1 MGRFVGTLSVA
12 LGLFVAACADQ
23 ADSGPVGLDPDLA
36 SGKPDPATVACNSSV
51 FPSLVNTYFSN
62 AAAKQEAQG
71 YVNLMTAAPHG
82 SVAQDNGFNVM
93 DLIASEVK
101 GGNSAAGTGNT
112 LTRELIKC
120 MYDAA
125 TSSDFPANF
134 ASLDFTSSLDPAV
147 PGAFEVRGPTSG
159 NTPVASRAQLPVERL
174 SGVAPPQDPTD
185 LVAPGTA
192 LPWSHILSERAL
204 IYGIPV
210 ETGLGGYSKDEYQWE
225 AIRPSVSFANE
236 GATVALCSPTST
248 ASSMVDES
256 NFGVLAYTGGDYI
269 CDASYASTA
278 QGWSPRVLAQRL
290 LNFIT
295 PQPLFAGFS
304 TIGGSAGGL
313 RSFFSNK
320 TISGASLKF
329 VAPLPP
335 STPKANSL
343 ITVTVEARSSDL
355 VLMNGVRVTL
365 TGTNNNGTPTQLVQW
380 DGTSQTCTTD
390 TTPSGVTGTKGVG
403 VVEIKFCVTKNGG
416 LLLTGNGTVTGRSI
430 DVTSTKPAKMNVRP

>member
-1 MGRFVGTLSVA
+1 
-12 LGLFVAACADQ
+12 
-23 ADSGPVGLDPDLA
+23 PA
-36 SGKPDPATVACNSSV
+36 SLACNSSV
-51 FPSLVNTYFSN
+51 FPSLVNTYFST
-62 AAAKQEAQG
+62 ATQKQLAQG
-71 YVNLMTAAPHG
+71 YVNSMTADPHG
-82 SVAQDNGFNVM
+82 SVAQENGFNVM
-93 DLIASEVK
+93 DLMATEVK
-101 GGNSAAGTGNT
+101 GGNPAAGTGNT

-134 ASLDFTSSLDPAV
+134 ATLDFTSSLDPAV

-159 NTPVASRAQLPVERL
+159 NTPVASRAQLPAERL
-174 SGVAPPQDPTD
+174 SGVAPPQDPTN

-192 LPWSHILSERAL
+192 LPWSHILSERVL

-236 GATVALCSPTST
+236 GATVALCDPAST

-256 NFGVLAYTGGDYI
+256 NFGVLAYTNADYI

-278 QGWSPRVLAQRL
+278 QGWSPRVLVQRL
-290 LNFIT
+290 LKFVT

-335 STPKANSL
+335 STPKVNSP
-343 ITVTVEARSSDL
+343 ITVTIEAKSLDG
-355 VLMNGVRVTL
+355 VLMNGVTVTL
-365 TGTNNNGTPTQLVQW
+365 AGTNNNGVPTMLVQSN
-380 DGTSQTCTTD
+380 GTTCSTNTP
-390 TTPSGVTGTKGVG
+390 PSGVTGNKGVG
-403 VVEIKFCVTKNGG
+403 VVEIKFCITKNGG

-430 DVTSTKPAKMNVRP
+430 NVTSTKPAKLNVKP

>member
-1 MGRFVGTLSVA
+1 MSRFVGTLSVA
-12 LGLFVAACADQ
+12 LGLLVAACADQ
-23 ADSGPVGLDPDLA
+23 PDSGPVGPGPDLG
-36 SGKPDPATVACNSSV
+36 SGKPDPATLACNSSV

-62 AAAKQEAQG
+62 AAAKQQAQG

-82 SVAQDNGFNVM
+82 LAAQDNGFNVM

-120 MYDAA
+120 MYDASDA
-125 TSSDFPANF
+125 SSDFPANF
-134 ASLDFTSSLDPAV
+134 ATLDFTSSLDPAV

-174 SGVAPPQDPTD
+174 SGVAPPQDPTNH
-185 LVAPGTA
+185 VAPGTA

-236 GATVALCSPTST
+236 GATVALCSPAST

-278 QGWSPRVLAQRL
+278 QGWSPRVLVQRL

-295 PQPLFAGFS
+295 PQPLFAGSS

-335 STPKANSL
+335 STPKVNSP
-343 ITVTVEARSSDL
+343 ITVTIEAKSSDL
-355 VLMNGVRVTL
+355 VLMNGVTVTL
-365 TGTNNNGTPTQLVQW
+365 VGTNNNGVPTMLVQSN
-380 DGTSQTCTTD
+380 GTTCSTNTP
-390 TTPSGVTGTKGVG
+390 PSGVTGNKGVG

-416 LLLTGNGTVTGRSI
+416 LLLTGDGTVTGRLI
-430 DVTSTKPAKMNVRP
+430 NVTSTKPAKLNVKP